1 MSETKSCVDRNIHL
15 DKHIAAGART
25 LWNKDYKAHISVHTY
40 CERGE
45 GHAHAPEAIESK
57 SNEDKDGEFC
67 KKKTTI
73 YKYIYKSKSIQY
85 SKCYSAKKTFV
96 HMNSPFGL

>member
-73 YKYIYKSKSIQY
+73 YKYIYKSKSI
-85 SKCYSAKKTFV
+85 
-96 HMNSPFGL
+96 